1 MDKPPDFLLERES
14 IEGEITFQPGSAS
27 RKGQIISWGSALVIG
42 LILTI
47 FYFTTRETQCL
58 TGALF
63 IFFLI
68 AGFLITFGLW
78 VDTKT
83 IVLISPEYLH
93 YKSPFRNVKLAWE
106 QVEQVRAVEAGDVW
120 RVAVIG
126 MDRYFRIR
134 VLDSKDDVE
143 SSKRFLVMP
152 DADRLI
158 RIICGM
164 AKLQNPRRDED
175 EWVCS

>member
-1 MDKPPDFLLERES
+1 MDQPPDFLLERES
-14 IEGEITFQPGSAS
+14 IESEIIFQPGSAS
-27 RKGQIISWGSALVIG
+27 RKGQLIAWGSALVIG

-47 FYFTTRETQCL
+47 LYFTTLETQCL

-78 VDTKT
+78 VDSKT
-83 IVLISPEYLH
+83 IVLVSPKFLH

-126 MDRYFRIR
+126 LNRYFRIR
-134 VLDSKDDVE
+134 VLDSKEDVE
-143 SSKRFLVMP
+143 SSKRILVMP

-164 AKLQNPRRDED
+164 AKLQNPRKDED
-175 EWVCS
+175 EWICA

>member
-1 MDKPPDFLLERES
+1 MDNPPDFLLARES
-14 IEGEITFQPGSAS
+14 IEEEITFQQSSAS
-27 RKGQIISWGSALVIG
+27 RKGQLIAWGSALVIG

-47 FYFTTRETQCL
+47 FYFTTWKTQCL

-68 AGFLITFGLW
+68 ASFLITFGLW
-78 VDTKT
+78 VDSKT
-83 IVLISPEYLH
+83 IVLVSPEFLH

-126 MDRYFRIR
+126 LNRYFRIR

-143 SSKRFLVMP
+143 SSNRFLVMP
-152 DADRLI
+152 HADRLI

-164 AKLQNPRRDED
+164 AKMRNPRMDED
-175 EWVCS
+175 EWVCA